1 MWFWLTY
8 RISAPC
14 SSTGNKEPIKINE
27 GSGEQAIDIGDS
39 VLLEVTQFT
48 EEAGELLKTSEEQ
61 RIRVREKSG
70 NFQRIL
76 AHTLGLKKGAQIF
89 VTPNPGEALLIV
101 VKKHKKANDDTRST
115 LDAGSEKDRSVTP
128 SSEIV
133 ESTVVAEEEITGK
146 ISPAKNSV
154 LERMAKLGQ
163 PILGMAPLQPP
174 KLDLPEVK
182 PEPVEQRAS
191 DFQDEAREEEAEV
204 APAAAEPQPAVKP
217 DVPIAE
223 TSQETGQRT
232 FNETPPL
239 LTYEMLHRVIGVE
252 MDRLE
257 GRLERRFMGI
267 LERING
273 RLARLEGRLKP
284 DEYGPT

>member
-1 MWFWLTY
+1 MVLLF
-8 RISAPC
+8 
-14 SSTGNKEPIKINE
+14 SSSKEPIKINE

-39 VLLEVTQFT
+39 VLLEVTQYT
-48 EEAGELLKTSEEQ
+48 EEAGELYKTSEEQ

-76 AHTLGLKKGAQIF
+76 SHTLGLKKSAQIF
-89 VTPNPGEALLIV
+89 VCPKLGEALLIV

-115 LDAGSEKDRSVTP
+115 LDAGSERDRSVTP

-133 ESTVVAEEEITGK
+133 ESAVVVEEELK
-146 ISPAKNSV
+146 DEVPPAKNSV

-163 PILGMAPLQPP
+163 PILGMAPPFQPP
-174 KLDLPEVK
+174 KTGLPEVK

-204 APAAAEPQPAVKP
+204 APTAAEPQPTVEP
-217 DVPIAE
+217 DVPLAE
-223 TSQETGQRT
+223 TSQENGQQT

-267 LERING
+267 LERIEG
-273 RLARLEGRLKP
+273 KLARLEGRLKP